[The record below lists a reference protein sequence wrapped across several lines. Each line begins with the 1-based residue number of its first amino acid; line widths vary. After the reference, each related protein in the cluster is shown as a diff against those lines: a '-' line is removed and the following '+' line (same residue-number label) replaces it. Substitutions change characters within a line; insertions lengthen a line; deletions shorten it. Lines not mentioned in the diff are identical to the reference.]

1 MKPKV
6 LLVDDEDF
14 FRTIIAHGFE
24 REGFTVLTADNGLD
38 GLALAEKEKPELAI
52 LDIVMPGLHGFE
64 LCKKIRQNP
73 QLSKTVIIM
82 MSAKSYKPDIE
93 KAKELGAAEYIIKPI
108 EFDGLLDVV
117 KKYLNADSPS
127 SL

>member
-24 REGFTVLTADNGLD
+24 REGFTVITADNGSD
-38 GLALAEKEKPELAI
+38 GLSLAEKEKPDLAI

-64 LCKKIRQNP
+64 VCRKIRENP
-73 QLSKTVIIM
+73 SLSKTIVIM

-93 KAKELGAAEYIIKPI
+93 KAKELGAAEYIVKPI
-108 EFDGLLDVV
+108 EFDGLMNIV
-117 KKYLNADSPS
+117 KKHLNAQNPS
-127 SL
+127 LS